1 MPHKNKYDT
10 SFGSPYDRG
19 VSNRYHG
26 HDSDPHCYRN
36 VNNQW
41 IRCDIESLTEEEIK
55 AYNAG
60 YNAP

>member
-1 MPHKNKYDT
+1 MFKYDT
-10 SFGSPYDRG
+10 SFGSPFYRGTVDRH
-19 VSNRYHG
+19 HG

-41 IRCDIESLTEEEIK
+41 IRCDIESLTEKEIE

-60 YNAP
+60 YRDE